1 MINPTNSVNIIK
13 LVHVNNY
20 STTFNIQ
27 RDQIH
32 LSLYYIFIEKKM
44 HRLIYRN
51 ERDLTHEF
59 QSFERNGEMSKQIVR
74 ASMIGVLVADVAFV
88 I

>member
-1 MINPTNSVNIIK
+1 
-13 LVHVNNY
+13 
-20 STTFNIQ
+20 
-27 RDQIH
+27 
-32 LSLYYIFIEKKM
+32 M